1 MKRVEQARASGPLGL
16 PRPTLYYLPLGQ
28 VTPLTA
34 PALRPARLTQMHNE
48 YTQLPSAEAVE
59 LQRSRGKE
67 LLAAASAAST
77 FGSHDPYGSHS
88 IAPYQPHAGSPALQP
103 HEGSHSHSYEP
114 VQAVVEAMAEHGA
127 ASSSAYPAHQATR
140 KRGRP
145 PGSKNKPH
153 VRPLC

>member
-1 MKRVEQARASGPLGL
+1 
-16 PRPTLYYLPLGQ
+16 
-28 VTPLTA
+28 
-34 PALRPARLTQMHNE
+34 MHNE

-88 IAPYQPHAGSPALQP
+88 IAPYQPHEGSHSHALQP
-103 HEGSHSHSYEP
+103 HEGSHSQSYEP